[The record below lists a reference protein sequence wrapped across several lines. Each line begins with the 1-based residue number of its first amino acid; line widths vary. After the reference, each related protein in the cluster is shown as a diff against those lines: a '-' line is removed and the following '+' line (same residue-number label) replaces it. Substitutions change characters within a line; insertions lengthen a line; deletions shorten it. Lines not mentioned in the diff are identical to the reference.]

1 MTLTSLKILTASNLV
16 GEHLP
21 LLHIF
26 YACVASVSHICAD
39 LITGKSL
46 VCLSVCMSLCLCRCH
61 YGACEIPSVAALIGG
76 IAAQEAI
83 KVMTSQFIP
92 LNNTF
97 IYNAIK
103 QTSVSLEL

>member
-1 MTLTSLKILTASNLV
+1 M
-16 GEHLP
+16 
-21 LLHIF
+21 
-26 YACVASVSHICAD
+26 Y
-39 LITGKSL
+39 
-46 VCLSVCMSLCLCRCH
+46 CLSVCLCVTVFSLSVSVCVCMSVSRCH

-76 IAAQEAI
+76 VAAQEAV
-83 KVMTSQFIP
+83 KVITGQFIP

>member
-1 MTLTSLKILTASNLV
+1 M
-16 GEHLP
+16 
-21 LLHIF
+21 
-26 YACVASVSHICAD
+26 
-39 LITGKSL
+39 
-46 VCLSVCMSLCLCRCH
+46 CLSVCLCVTVFLFVCVSVCVCMSVSSCH

-76 IAAQEAI
+76 VAAQEAV
-83 KVMTSQFIP
+83 KVITGQFIP